1 MMRRTGR
8 VVVCSLLCLTGW
20 AGAQTGSQG
29 GGASADTFRPR
40 ASSNVKPANAAASK
54 PRREAARKPAALA
67 AGAATAA
74 ALASASEVMP
84 GLEPELMALADQVHL
99 GQMACE
105 LGQSVVITTDD
116 KSPGRFFLHHKQQT
130 YHLAPVMSK
139 TGALRLEDSRKGAVW
154 IQLSNKSMLMN
165 SQLGQRLA
173 DECQSPAQAAVAQA
187 MKLAPPVHLLEGGR
201 DLARQ

>member
-1 MMRRTGR
+1 MRLIARG
-8 VVVCSLLCLTGW
+8 VVCSLLCLLGW
-20 AGAQTGSQG
+20 ASAQSVPEGA
-29 GGASADTFRPR
+29 GASADKSR
-40 ASSNVKPANAAASK
+40 ARVANAAKPANAPASK
-54 PRREAARKPAALA
+54 PRRDVARKPAA
-67 AGAATAA
+67 AATAA
-74 ALASASEVMP
+74 AAAPAVAEVLP
-84 GLEPELMALADQVHL
+84 ALEPELIVMAEQVHL
-99 GQMACE
+99 GQIACE
-105 LGQSVVITTDD
+105 MGQTVVITTDE
-116 KSPGRFFLHHKQQT
+116 KSPGRFYMHHNRQT

-173 DECQSPAQAAVAQA
+173 DECQSPAQSAVAQA